1 VLFRSPTLHS
11 VVQRVRDRERQAND
25 EVRRTEWMTARA
37 IAHQVLA
44 ARGSTV
50 ALYDLR
56 ETIESG
62 EQAPVE
68 MIAAIAAIGDK
79 TCLEPIAAA
88 YSRLATQPVGQS
100 PRQAAPATDWWRE
113 HLAVAFRT
121 IAAREKLNE
130 RHAVTKRLRAR
141 WPQAADALIGPPR

>member
-1 VLFRSPTLHS
+1 
-11 VVQRVRDRERQAND
+11 VRERERQAKD
-25 EVRRTEWMTARA
+25 QLRRNEWMTARA
-37 IAHQVLA
+37 VAHQVLA

-56 ETIESG
+56 ETIERG

-88 YSRLATQPVGQS
+88 YTRLAEQPARQS
-100 PRQAAPATDWWRE
+100 PEQGAPASDWWRE

-141 WPQAADALIGPPR
+141 WPQAADTLIGPPR

>member
-1 VLFRSPTLHS
+1 
-11 VVQRVRDRERQAND
+11 
-25 EVRRTEWMTARA
+25 
-37 IAHQVLA
+37 VLA

-56 ETIESG
+56 ETIERG

-88 YSRLATQPVGQS
+88 YTRLAEQPARQS
-100 PRQAAPATDWWRE
+100 PEQGAPASDWWRE

-141 WPQAADALIGPPR
+141 WPQAADTLIGPPR